1 MQRRPLL
8 TTLALISCLISGN
21 WLYFKFSY
29 VAPEKG
35 SFNITFYSGFPEFVV
50 EKTSKILI
58 FPLPLSSHSANT
70 TSASTALV
78 T

>member
-1 MQRRPLL
+1 MQHQPLL

-21 WLYFKFSY
+21 WLY

-70 TSASTALV
+70 TSPSTALV
-78 T
+78 TYLA